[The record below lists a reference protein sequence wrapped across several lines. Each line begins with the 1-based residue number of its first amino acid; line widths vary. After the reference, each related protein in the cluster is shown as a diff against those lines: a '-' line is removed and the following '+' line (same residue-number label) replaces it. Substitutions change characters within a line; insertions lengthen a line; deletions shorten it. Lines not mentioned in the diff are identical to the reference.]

1 MEMVTSVAARWGYTD
16 LSRFGALH
24 KARYRETPAVT
35 PESASQK
42 YLTTSLAV
50 LQWYSAIHSTQDHC
64 YPVPQ
69 VCYRSPQP
77 KAEAAGLDTR
87 YSLPRS
93 PASED

>member
-50 LQWYSAIHSTQDHC
+50 LQWYSAEEWATMKNGAVHES
-64 YPVPQ
+64 
-69 VCYRSPQP
+69 RSRQ
-77 KAEAAGLDTR
+77 
-87 YSLPRS
+87 
-93 PASED
+93 